1 MVASIPASRIVN
13 ITPTV
18 LPAGGT
24 ALDLCALLLT
34 TSTRVPVGS
43 VSAFDDTGSVAAYFG
58 LGSREYALAVKYF
71 LGFDNSNV
79 KPKQFLIAQRVA
91 TAVAAF
97 IKGGPVGSLTLA
109 QLQALAGT
117 LALMIDGVEITSGA
131 IDLSTATSFS
141 NAATMINT
149 ALAAFDAQ
157 ATISTTSGSPTVDIT
172 ALASGQPEVGM
183 KISAAGIPAGTTI
196 TSVPEGGGTGNYGMS
211 ANATA
216 TATAVAAHIGGAV
229 VSYDSTWGA
238 FVITAGEPGAEG
250 SITLPTTNSLS
261 TGLGLTAATGAVI
274 SPASDP
280 LTPAEQMAAVT
291 GQTQNFASFTNAQQP
306 TTDDDVAFAAWNNAQ
321 SNRFVYGQW
330 DNAVALTTDDFAAT
344 AWGLIVAAGYTATM
358 PFFDPT
364 DPGGMAVA
372 ALGML
377 ASIDFSQADGRTS
390 IALRSQA
397 GLVPGVTSDPIAAQ
411 LEANGV
417 NFYGQYATAAQGFDF
432 FYAGSVSG
440 SYAWADTLVN
450 EIWMTNAFQLALM
463 TLLTTVKNIP
473 YNDQGKQLIKQSLKG
488 PIGDA
493 VGFGAI
499 QSGVEL
505 SPEQIAEINAA
516 TGVDAATTINLVGWY
531 LQVATATPEVRA
543 ARGSPPINFWY
554 TDGGSVQRISM
565 NSAEV
570 Q

>member
-34 TSTRVPVGS
+34 TSTRIPVG
-43 VSAFDDTGSVAAYFG
+43 VVQAFDDAASVGAYFG
-58 LGSREYALAVKYF
+58 LSSREYALAVKYF
-71 LGFDNSNV
+71 LGFTNSTAN
-79 KPKQFLIAQRVA
+79 PARLLIAQRVA
-91 TAVAAF
+91 SAVAAY

-109 QLQALAGT
+109 ELQALNGT
-117 LALMIDGVEITSGA
+117 LSLTIDGEEVTSGA

-141 NAATMINT
+141 NAAALINT
-149 ALAAFDAQ
+149 ALAAYDADV
-157 ATISTTSGSPTVDIT
+157 TISTTSGSPVIDIT
-172 ALASGQPEVGM
+172 ALASGQPEIGM
-183 KISAAGIPAGTTI
+183 VVSAAGIPAGTTI
-196 TSVPEGGGTGNYGMS
+196 TSIPGGGGAGNYGIS

-216 TATAVAAHIGGAV
+216 TATGVNAQIGGSTV
-229 VSYDSTWGA
+229 TYDSTWKA

-250 SITLPTTNSLS
+250 SITLPATNSLS
-261 TGLGLTAATGAVI
+261 TGLALTAATGALI
-274 SPASDP
+274 SNASDA
-280 LTPAEQMAAVT
+280 LTPAEQMAAVI

-306 TTDDDVAFAAWNNAQ
+306 TTDDDVAFAAWNSAQ
-321 SNRFVYGQW
+321 TNRFVYGQW
-330 DNAVALTTDDFAAT
+330 DNNAALTTTDYAAT
-344 AWGLIVAAGYTATM
+344 AWGLIQAASYTATM

-364 DPGGMAVA
+364 DPGGMCIA
-372 ALGML
+372 ALGGL
-377 ASIDFSQADGRTS
+377 ASIDFNAIDGRMS
-390 IALRSQA
+390 IALQSQA
-397 GLVPGVTSDPIAAQ
+397 GLVAGVTSDPIAAQ

-432 FYAGSVSG
+432 FYPGAASG
-440 SYAWADTLVN
+440 AYAWADTLVN

-473 YNDQGKQLIKQSLKG
+473 YNDQGKTLIKQSLKG

-493 VGFGAI
+493 VTFGAI
-499 QSGVEL
+499 QPGVKL
-505 SPEQIAEINAA
+505 SSDQIAAINAA
-516 TGVDAATTINLVGWY
+516 TGVDAATTIGLVGWY
-531 LQVATATPEVRA
+531 LQVATASPQVRA